1 MKKYGFTLIELL
13 GVIAIL
19 GILTMAVVP
28 SVIKIYNNSIQKT
41 MSIQESDVKNASK
54 LFVEDYCTNPID
66 STYICPST
74 YKNEVNEEKYVCLN
88 DLQSG
93 TDKYI
98 GSVTY
103 KKEECTGVIVYT
115 KDESG
120 SYNESKTY
128 LYCGYDSE
136 ANSYSYMTDPILHVS
151 KYSAC
156 NIQAPV
162 TEVILPTN
170 ENCFLFDETIGT
182 ILDYYDYEDN
192 NSSNPA
198 CPRDVIIPSSLEG
211 VAVTTIGSP
220 AFREK
225 LLTSVTIPNSVTSI
239 GTWAFYS
246 NRITQGNFKID
257 NTSGSVSVGESV
269 LDHNGPDGNITITP
283 TYLR

>member
-1 MKKYGFTLIELL
+1 MKKVGFTLIELL

-19 GILTMAVVP
+19 GILILAVVP
-28 SVIKIYNNSIQKT
+28 NVIKIYNNSVQKT
-41 MSIQESDVKNASK
+41 MEVQENNVKNASK
-54 LFVEDYCTNPID
+54 LFVEDYCINPID
-66 STYICPST
+66 NTNICPST

-103 KKEECTGVIVYT
+103 KKENCKGVIVYT

-128 LYCGYDSE
+128 LYCGYDTE
-136 ANSYSYMTDPILHVS
+136 NNSYSYMTDPILHVS

-170 ENCFLFDETIGT
+170 ENCFAFD
-182 ILDYYDYEDN
+182 
-192 NSSNPA
+192 SS
-198 CPRDVIIPSSLEG
+198 
-211 VAVTTIGSP
+211 TGS
-220 AFREK
+220 
-225 LLTSVTIPNSVTSI
+225 
-239 GTWAFYS
+239 
-246 NRITQGNFKID
+246 
-257 NTSGSVSVGESV
+257 
-269 LDHNGPDGNITITP
+269 
-283 TYLR
+283 